1 MLSRRSAL
9 ALSGALLA
17 ALCGCADGGHEPVD
31 PAPAEPEPE
40 PAEEAASARFPA
52 SFLRLCALSQEDV
65 LEQYAN
71 GASEDA
77 LDAVAE
83 GDDVILTFTA
93 GQLEAQVRKR
103 EETLAEETASLL
115 ERDCADAVDV
125 SDDLRAITVTARPCF
140 TDDND
145 AAADLYTIM
154 VACGYLQ
161 LFDGQ
166 EDWGFRAA
174 FVDADTGIEVA
185 AADMP
190 GEGLTISRDIW
201 ADALSAAGVPYHE
214 HAPAHG
220 M

>member
-1 MLSRRSAL
+1 MLTRRTLL

-17 ALCGCADGGHEPVD
+17 ALCGCSGKPVD
-31 PAPAEPEPE
+31 PEPAEPEPT
-40 PAEEAASARFPA
+40 PADQTVSVRFPA
-52 SFLRLCALSQEDV
+52 SFLRLCALSQEDA
-65 LEQYAN
+65 LEQHAD

-83 GDDVILTFTA
+83 GDDVILTFTTE
-93 GQLEAQVRKR
+93 QFKAQVEKW
-103 EETLAEETASLL
+103 EEELEDETASLL
-115 ERDCADAVDV
+115 ARDCADAVEV

-145 AAADLYTIM
+145 AATDLYMIM

-174 FVDADTGIEVA
+174 FVDAETGVEIA

-190 GEGLTISRDIW
+190 GEGLTISRNIW
-201 ADALSAAGVPYHE
+201 SDALAAAGV
-214 HAPAHG
+214 
-220 M
+220 

>member
-1 MLSRRSAL
+1 MLTRRTLL

-17 ALCGCADGGHEPVD
+17 ALCGCSGEAVD
-31 PAPAEPEPE
+31 PEPTEPEPT
-40 PAEEAASARFPA
+40 PADQTASVRFPA
-52 SFLRLCALSQEDV
+52 SYLNLCALSQDDV
-65 LEQYAN
+65 LEQYAD

-83 GDDVILTFTA
+83 GDDVILTFTT
-93 GQLEAQVRKR
+93 GQFEAQVEKW
-103 EETLAEETASLL
+103 EEELEDETASLL
-115 ERDCADAVDV
+115 ERDCADAVEV

-145 AAADLYTIM
+145 AAADLYMIM

-174 FVDADTGIEVA
+174 FVDAETGVEIA
-185 AADMP
+185 AANMP

-201 ADALSAAGVPYHE
+201 SDALAAAGV
-214 HAPAHG
+214 
-220 M
+220 

>member
-1 MLSRRSAL
+1 MLTRRTLL

-17 ALCGCADGGHEPVD
+17 ALCGCAGGAVD
-31 PAPAEPEPE
+31 PEPAEPEPT
-40 PAEEAASARFPA
+40 PADQTVSVRFPA
-52 SFLRLCALSQEDV
+52 SFLNLCALSQDDV
-65 LEQYAN
+65 LEQYAD

-77 LDAVAE
+77 LDAAAE
-83 GDDVILTFTA
+83 GDDVILTFTT
-93 GQLEAQVRKR
+93 GQFDAQVEKW
-103 EETLAEETASLL
+103 EEELEDETASLL
-115 ERDCADAVDV
+115 ERDCADAVEV

-145 AAADLYTIM
+145 AATDLYMIM

-174 FVDADTGIEVA
+174 FVDAETGVEIA

-201 ADALSAAGVPYHE
+201 SDALAAAGV
-214 HAPAHG
+214 
-220 M
+220 

>member
-1 MLSRRSAL
+1 MLTRRTLL

-17 ALCGCADGGHEPVD
+17 ALCGCSGEPVN
-31 PAPAEPEPE
+31 PEPSEPEPT
-40 PAEEAASARFPA
+40 PADQTVSVRFPA
-52 SFLRLCALSQEDV
+52 SFLNLCALSQEDA
-65 LEQYAN
+65 LEQYAD

-83 GDDVILTFTA
+83 GDDVILTFTT
-93 GQLEAQVRKR
+93 GQFEAQVEKW
-103 EETLAEETASLL
+103 EEELEDETASLL
-115 ERDCADAVDV
+115 ERDCADAVEV
-125 SDDLRAITVTARPCF
+125 SDDLRAITVTALPCF

-145 AAADLYTIM
+145 AAADLYMIM

-174 FVDADTGIEVA
+174 FVDAETGVEIA
-185 AADMP
+185 AANMP

-201 ADALSAAGVPYHE
+201 SDALVAAGV
-214 HAPAHG
+214 
-220 M
+220 

>member
-1 MLSRRSAL
+1 MLTRRTLL

-17 ALCGCADGGHEPVD
+17 ALCGCSGKPVD
-31 PAPAEPEPE
+31 PEPAEPEPT
-40 PAEEAASARFPA
+40 PADQTVSVRFPA
-52 SFLRLCALSQEDV
+52 SFLRLCALSQEDA
-65 LEQYAN
+65 LEQHAD

-83 GDDVILTFTA
+83 GDDVILTFTTE
-93 GQLEAQVRKR
+93 QFEAQVEKW
-103 EETLAEETASLL
+103 EEELEDETASLL
-115 ERDCADAVDV
+115 ARDCADTVEV

-145 AAADLYTIM
+145 AATDLYMIM

-174 FVDADTGIEVA
+174 FVDAETGVEIA

-190 GEGLTISRDIW
+190 GEGLTISRNIW
-201 ADALSAAGVPYHE
+201 SDALAAAGV
-214 HAPAHG
+214 
-220 M
+220 

>member
-1 MLSRRSAL
+1 MLTRRTLL

-17 ALCGCADGGHEPVD
+17 ALCGCSGKPVD
-31 PAPAEPEPE
+31 PEPAEPEPT
-40 PAEEAASARFPA
+40 PADQTVSVRFPA
-52 SFLRLCALSQEDV
+52 SFLRLCALSQEDA
-65 LEQYAN
+65 LEQHAD

-83 GDDVILTFTA
+83 GDDVILTFTTE
-93 GQLEAQVRKR
+93 QFEAQVEKW
-103 EETLAEETASLL
+103 EKELEDETASLL
-115 ERDCADAVDV
+115 ARDCADAVEV

-145 AAADLYTIM
+145 AATDLYMIM

-174 FVDADTGIEVA
+174 FVDAETGVEIA

-190 GEGLTISRDIW
+190 GEGLTISRNIW
-201 ADALSAAGVPYHE
+201 SDALAAAGV
-214 HAPAHG
+214 
-220 M
+220 

>member
-1 MLSRRSAL
+1 MPTRRTLL

-17 ALCGCADGGHEPVD
+17 ALCGCAGGAVD
-31 PAPAEPEPE
+31 PAPAEPEPT
-40 PAEEAASARFPA
+40 PAEQTVSVRFPA
-52 SFLRLCALSQEDV
+52 SFLNLCALSQEDA
-65 LEQYAN
+65 LEQYAD

-83 GDDVILTFTA
+83 GDDVILTFTT
-93 GQLEAQVRKR
+93 GQFDAQVEKW
-103 EETLAEETASLL
+103 EEELEDETASLL
-115 ERDCADAVDV
+115 ERDCADAVEV

-145 AAADLYTIM
+145 AAVDLYMIM

-174 FVDADTGIEVA
+174 FVDAETGVEIA

-201 ADALSAAGVPYHE
+201 SDALAAAGV
-214 HAPAHG
+214 
-220 M
+220 

>member
-1 MLSRRSAL
+1 MLTRRSLL

-17 ALCGCADGGHEPVD
+17 ALCGCSGGAADPE
-31 PAPAEPEPE
+31 PAEPEPT
-40 PAEEAASARFPA
+40 PADQTVSVRFPA
-52 SFLRLCALSQEDV
+52 SFLNLCALSQDDV
-65 LEQYAN
+65 LEQYAD

-77 LDAVAE
+77 LDAAAE
-83 GDDVILTFTA
+83 GDDVILTFTT
-93 GQLEAQVRKR
+93 GQFDAQVEKW
-103 EETLAEETASLL
+103 EEELEDETASLL
-115 ERDCADAVDV
+115 ERDCADAVEV

-145 AAADLYTIM
+145 AATDLYMIM

-174 FVDADTGIEVA
+174 FVDADTGVEIA
-185 AADMP
+185 AANMP

-201 ADALSAAGVPYHE
+201 SDALAAAGV
-214 HAPAHG
+214 
-220 M
+220 

>member
-1 MLSRRSAL
+1 MLTRRTLL

-17 ALCGCADGGHEPVD
+17 ALCGCAGGAAD
-31 PAPAEPEPE
+31 PEPAEPEPT
-40 PAEEAASARFPA
+40 PADQTVSVRFPA
-52 SFLRLCALSQEDV
+52 SFLNLCALSQDDV
-65 LEQYAN
+65 LEQYAD

-77 LDAVAE
+77 LDAAAE
-83 GDDVILTFTA
+83 GDDVILTFTT
-93 GQLEAQVRKR
+93 GQFDAQVEKW
-103 EETLAEETASLL
+103 EEELEDETASLL
-115 ERDCADAVDV
+115 ERDCADAVEV

-145 AAADLYTIM
+145 AATDLYMIM

-174 FVDADTGIEVA
+174 FVDADTGVEIA
-185 AADMP
+185 AANMP

-201 ADALSAAGVPYHE
+201 SDALAAAGV
-214 HAPAHG
+214 
-220 M
+220 

>member
-1 MLSRRSAL
+1 MLTRRALL

-17 ALCGCADGGHEPVD
+17 ALCGCAGGAAD
-31 PAPAEPEPE
+31 PE
-40 PAEEAASARFPA
+40 PAEHEPTPADQTVSVRFPA
-52 SFLRLCALSQEDV
+52 SFLNLCALSQDDV
-65 LEQYAN
+65 LEQYAD

-77 LDAVAE
+77 LDAAAE
-83 GDDVILTFTA
+83 GDDVILTFTT
-93 GQLEAQVRKR
+93 GQFDAQVEKW
-103 EETLAEETASLL
+103 EEELEDETASLL
-115 ERDCADAVDV
+115 ARDCVDAVEV

-145 AAADLYTIM
+145 AAADLYMIM

-174 FVDADTGIEVA
+174 FVDAETGVEIA
-185 AADMP
+185 AANMP

-201 ADALSAAGVPYHE
+201 SDALAAAGV
-214 HAPAHG
+214 
-220 M
+220 

>member
-1 MLSRRSAL
+1 MLTRRTLL

-17 ALCGCADGGHEPVD
+17 ALCGCAGEPVD
-31 PAPAEPEPE
+31 PAPAEPEP
-40 PAEEAASARFPA
+40 ADQTVSVRFPA
-52 SFLRLCALSQEDV
+52 SFLNLCALSQEDV
-65 LEQYAN
+65 IEQYAD

-77 LDAVAE
+77 LDAASD
-83 GDDVILTFTA
+83 GDDVILTFTTTQFEVQV
-93 GQLEAQVRKR
+93 GKWEEELEG
-103 EETLAEETASLL
+103 ETASLL
-115 ERDCADAVDV
+115 ARDCVDAVEV

-145 AAADLYTIM
+145 AAADLYMIM

-166 EDWGFRAA
+166 GDWGFRAA
-174 FVDADTGIEVA
+174 FVDADTGVEVA

-201 ADALSAAGVPYHE
+201 SDALAAAGV
-214 HAPAHG
+214 
-220 M
+220 

>member
-1 MLSRRSAL
+1 MLTRRAMV

-17 ALCGCADGGHEPVD
+17 TLCGCAGEPVD

-40 PAEEAASARFPA
+40 PEPADQTVSVRFPA

-65 LEQYAN
+65 VEQYAD
-71 GASEDA
+71 GANEDA
-77 LDAVAE
+77 LDATAD
-83 GDDVILTFTA
+83 GDDVILTFTTA
-93 GQLEAQVRKR
+93 QFEAQVEKW
-103 EETLAEETASLL
+103 EEELKGETASLL
-115 ERDCADAVDV
+115 ARDCADAVEV

-145 AAADLYTIM
+145 AAADLYMIM

-174 FVDADTGIEVA
+174 FVDADTGVEIA

-201 ADALSAAGVPYHE
+201 SDALEAAGV
-214 HAPAHG
+214 
-220 M
+220 

>member
-1 MLSRRSAL
+1 MLTRRTLL

-17 ALCGCADGGHEPVD
+17 ALCGCAGESVDPEPVE
-31 PAPAEPEPE
+31 PAPV
-40 PAEEAASARFPA
+40 EETVSVRFPA
-52 SFLRLCALSQEDV
+52 SFLNLCALSQDDV
-65 LEQYAN
+65 LEQYAD

-83 GDDVILTFTA
+83 GDDVILTFTTT
-93 GQLEAQVRKR
+93 QFEAQVEKW
-103 EETLAEETASLL
+103 EEELEDETASLL
-115 ERDCADAVDV
+115 ARDCADAVEV

-145 AAADLYTIM
+145 AAADLYMIM

-174 FVDADTGIEVA
+174 FVDAETGVEIA

-190 GEGLTISRDIW
+190 GEELTISRDIW
-201 ADALSAAGVPYHE
+201 SDALAAAGV
-214 HAPAHG
+214 
-220 M
+220 

>member
-1 MLSRRSAL
+1 MLTRRTLL

-17 ALCGCADGGHEPVD
+17 ALCGCSGEPVN
-31 PAPAEPEPE
+31 PEPSEPEPT
-40 PAEEAASARFPA
+40 PADQTVSVRFPA
-52 SFLRLCALSQEDV
+52 SFLNLCALSQEDA
-65 LEQYAN
+65 LEQYAD

-83 GDDVILTFTA
+83 GDDVILTFTT
-93 GQLEAQVRKR
+93 GQFEAQVEKWY
-103 EETLAEETASLL
+103 EEHEDETATIL
-115 ERDCADAVDV
+115 ERDCADAVEV

-145 AAADLYTIM
+145 AAADLYMIM

-174 FVDADTGIEVA
+174 FVDAETGVEIA
-185 AADMP
+185 AANMP

-201 ADALSAAGVPYHE
+201 SDALVAAGV
-214 HAPAHG
+214 
-220 M
+220 

>member
-1 MLSRRSAL
+1 MLTRRTLL

-17 ALCGCADGGHEPVD
+17 ALCGCSGEPVN
-31 PAPAEPEPE
+31 PEPSEPEPT
-40 PAEEAASARFPA
+40 PADQTVSVRFPA
-52 SFLRLCALSQEDV
+52 SFLNLCALSQEDA
-65 LEQYAN
+65 LEQYAD

-83 GDDVILTFTA
+83 GDDVILTFTT
-93 GQLEAQVRKR
+93 GQFEAQVEKW
-103 EETLAEETASLL
+103 EEELEDETASLL
-115 ERDCADAVDV
+115 ERDCADAVEV

-145 AAADLYTIM
+145 AAADLYMIM

-174 FVDADTGIEVA
+174 FVDAETGVEIA
-185 AADMP
+185 AANMP

-201 ADALSAAGVPYHE
+201 SDALVAAGV
-214 HAPAHG
+214 
-220 M
+220 

>member
-1 MLSRRSAL
+1 MLTRRTLL
-9 ALSGALLA
+9 ALSGALLF
-17 ALCGCADGGHEPVD
+17 ALCSCSGEPAD
-31 PAPAEPEPE
+31 PAPTEPE
-40 PAEEAASARFPA
+40 PAPADQTVSVRFPA

-65 LEQYAN
+65 LEQYAD

-83 GDDVILTFTA
+83 GDDVILTFTTR
-93 GQLEAQVRKR
+93 QLEAQVEKW
-103 EETLAEETASLL
+103 EEELEDQTASLIA
-115 ERDCADAVDV
+115 RDCTDAVEV

-145 AAADLYTIM
+145 AAVDLYMIM
-154 VACGYLQ
+154 IACGYLQ

-166 EDWGFRAA
+166 GDWGFRAA
-174 FVDADTGIEVA
+174 FVDADTGVEVA

-201 ADALSAAGVPYHE
+201 SDALATASV
-214 HAPAHG
+214 
-220 M
+220 

>member
-1 MLSRRSAL
+1 MLTRRTLL

-17 ALCGCADGGHEPVD
+17 ALCGCSGEPVN
-31 PAPAEPEPE
+31 PEPSEPEPT
-40 PAEEAASARFPA
+40 PADQTVSVRFPA
-52 SFLRLCALSQEDV
+52 SFLNLCALSQEDA
-65 LEQYAN
+65 LEQYAD
-71 GASEDA
+71 GVSEDA

-83 GDDVILTFTA
+83 GDDVILTFTT
-93 GQLEAQVRKR
+93 GQFEAQVEKW
-103 EETLAEETASLL
+103 EEELEDETASLL
-115 ERDCADAVDV
+115 ERDCADAVEV

-145 AAADLYTIM
+145 AAADLYMIM

-174 FVDADTGIEVA
+174 FVDAETGVEIA
-185 AADMP
+185 AANMP

-201 ADALSAAGVPYHE
+201 SDALVAAGV
-214 HAPAHG
+214 
-220 M
+220 

>member
-1 MLSRRSAL
+1 MLTRRTLL

-17 ALCGCADGGHEPVD
+17 ALCGCSGEPVN
-31 PAPAEPEPE
+31 PEPSEPEPT
-40 PAEEAASARFPA
+40 PADQTVSVRFPA
-52 SFLRLCALSQEDV
+52 SFLNLCALSQEDA
-65 LEQYAN
+65 LEQYAD

-83 GDDVILTFTA
+83 GDDVILTFTT
-93 GQLEAQVRKR
+93 GQFEAQVEKW
-103 EETLAEETASLL
+103 EEELEDETASLL
-115 ERDCADAVDV
+115 ERDCADAVEV

-145 AAADLYTIM
+145 AAADLYMIM

-174 FVDADTGIEVA
+174 FVDAETGVEIA
-185 AADMP
+185 AANMP
-190 GEGLTISRDIW
+190 GEGLTIIRDIW
-201 ADALSAAGVPYHE
+201 SDALAAAGV
-214 HAPAHG
+214 
-220 M
+220 